1 MSLSEIDFF
10 KISGSSWWRHRL
22 AVRGGEQR
30 CVTTKEKVWKME
42 KMRLRLRLARRQQ
55 TPQTF
60 WERGHIFP
68 MHFSLTRIPFCHT
81 KKSQFF
87 FGKKSGLR
95 QFFPCLEACFKDWS
109 QAQAVFSSL
118 LVCGDNSLTYI
129 IFVIFSPH
137 GTFLAT
143 IFLHTKSA

>member
-1 MSLSEIDFF
+1 MMTTP
-10 KISGSSWWRHRL
+10 SGSER
-22 AVRGGEQR
+22 RGAAMCDNKGKSLENGKDETQ
-30 CVTTKEKVWKME
+30 TQAGTPPTNSTDF
-42 KMRLRLRLARRQQ
+42 LRKRTNISNAFFINTYPILS
-55 TPQTF
+55 
-60 WERGHIFP
+60 H
-68 MHFSLTRIPFCHT
+68 
-81 KKSQFF
+81 KKIAIF

-143 IFLHTKSA
+143 IFSTKKARKSRQNRFCDKTA